1 MMNDTSKL
9 PISRVDELIDKL
21 DEINIKLTN
30 LENSRRIIE
39 TWSEGTEWYR
49 VWSDGWIEQGGTT
62 GLITSSDGYTATTI
76 QFKKS
81 FINTNYTFTSCAN
94 KYSSQNGLGA
104 AYPPFIF
111 TKNNDSVIIGKYSWT
126 DGLDWYACGY

>member
-1 MMNDTSKL
+1 MTDTSKL

-94 KYSSQNGLGA
+94 KYSSQNGLGT

-111 TKNNDSVIIGKYSWT
+111 TKNNNSVIIGKFSWT

>member
-1 MMNDTSKL
+1 MTDTSKL

-62 GLITSSDGYTATTI
+62 GLITSGDGYTSKTI

-94 KYSSQNGLGA
+94 KYSTQNGLGT

-111 TKNNDSVIIGKYSWT
+111 TKNNDSIIIGKYSWS

>member
-1 MMNDTSKL
+1 MTDTSKL
-9 PISRVDELIDKL
+9 PISHVDELIDKL

-94 KYSSQNGLGA
+94 KYSSQNGLGT

-111 TKNNDSVIIGKYSWT
+111 TKNNNSVIIGKYSWT

>member
-1 MMNDTSKL
+1 MTDTSKL
-9 PISRVDELIDKL
+9 PISRVDELLNKL
-21 DEINIKLTN
+21 DEINTRLTN

-49 VWSDGWIEQGGTT
+49 VWLDGWIEQGGTT

-94 KYSSQNGLGA
+94 KYSSQNGLGT